1 MGLKFGVFDHI
12 EPEEGFSLTETYEM
26 RLQQSELLDRSGF
39 YCYHLA
45 EHHTPAIHSLAP
57 SQNVFLAAAAQ
68 RTTKLRLA
76 PCVYVLPLHHPIRL
90 IEEISMVDA
99 LSGGRMEIGV
109 GRGGEM
115 EAFFWGQ
122 EATTDSNYK
131 RYLET
136 LEVVQKGLANDILDF
151 HGDIYD
157 FDELPMRMHPVQRPY
172 PPMWYMRNVE
182 TAAING
188 MDTIIVGSLDSIG
201 PEVKRYREK
210 WEEHQGKGTLTVHG
224 QEPKV
229 GLTVHMVLAD
239 TDEEALE
246 IAQPAWEVYRYN
258 LAAPRRIEAERRGL
272 DRFKTTK
279 DGGYGFVGNRP
290 ANAPPR
296 ELRRDI
302 DAELQKFDRNHTVQ
316 HPGRLG
322 GVAMAGSPDSMR
334 EYLEEYVESGAN
346 YYVCSF
352 QWGSITHDQAMRSIQ
367 LFVDEVMPHY
377 VDAPAE
383 ATAAATAE

>member
-1 MGLKFGVFDHI
+1 MALQFGVFDHI
-12 EPEEGFSLTETYEM
+12 EPEAGESLPETYRK
-26 RLQQSELLDRSGF
+26 RLEQIEYLDRAGF

-57 SQNVFLAAAAQ
+57 SQNVFLAAASQ
-68 RTTKLRLA
+68 RTTNIHLA

-90 IEEISMVDA
+90 IEEISMVDT
-99 LSGGRMEIGV
+99 LSGGRMEIGI

-122 EATTDSNYK
+122 EATAESNYK

-136 LEVVQKGLANDILDF
+136 LEVIQKGLANDVLDF
-151 HGDIYD
+151 HGDIYE

-201 PEVKRYREK
+201 PEVKRFREK

-224 QEPKV
+224 EEPKV
-229 GLTVHMVLAD
+229 GLTVHMVLAE
-239 TDEEALE
+239 TDEEAIE
-246 IAQPAWEVYRYN
+246 IAQPAWEQYRYN

-272 DRFKTTK
+272 DRFKTAK
-279 DGGYGFVGNRP
+279 DGQYGFVGNRP
-290 ANAPPR
+290 PDAPAR
-296 ELRRDI
+296 EIRRDI
-302 DAELQKFDRNHTVQ
+302 DAELQKFDKNHTVQ

-322 GVAMAGSPDSMR
+322 GVAMAGSPASMR
-334 EYLEEYVESGAN
+334 DYLDEYVESGAN

-352 QWGSITHDQAMRSIQ
+352 QWGSITSEQAMRSIQ
-367 LFVDEVMPHY
+367 LFVEEVMPHY

-383 ATAAATAE
+383 AVTTG

>member
-26 RLQQSELLDRSGF
+26 RLQQIELLDRSGF

-157 FDELPMRMHPVQRPY
+157 F
-172 PPMWYMRNVE
+172 
-182 TAAING
+182 A
-188 MDTIIVGSLDSIG
+188 
-201 PEVKRYREK
+201 
-210 WEEHQGKGTLTVHG
+210 
-224 QEPKV
+224 
-229 GLTVHMVLAD
+229 
-239 TDEEALE
+239 
-246 IAQPAWEVYRYN
+246 
-258 LAAPRRIEAERRGL
+258 
-272 DRFKTTK
+272 
-279 DGGYGFVGNRP
+279 
-290 ANAPPR
+290 
-296 ELRRDI
+296 
-302 DAELQKFDRNHTVQ
+302 
-316 HPGRLG
+316 
-322 GVAMAGSPDSMR
+322 
-334 EYLEEYVESGAN
+334 
-346 YYVCSF
+346 
-352 QWGSITHDQAMRSIQ
+352 
-367 LFVDEVMPHY
+367 
-377 VDAPAE
+377 
-383 ATAAATAE
+383 

>member
-1 MGLKFGVFDHI
+1 MALQFGVFDHI
-12 EPEEGFSLTETYEM
+12 EPEERESLTETYGK
-26 RLQQSELLDRSGF
+26 RLEQIEYLDRAGF

-45 EHHTPAIHSLAP
+45 EHHTPAIHSMAP
-57 SQNVFLAAAAQ
+57 SQNVFLAAASQ
-68 RTTKLRLA
+68 RTTNIHLA

-90 IEEISMVDA
+90 IEEISMVDT

-122 EATTDSNYK
+122 EATADSNYK

-136 LEVVQKGLANDILDF
+136 LEVIKLGMSNDFLDF

-157 FDELPMRMHPVQRPY
+157 FDKLSMRLHPIQRPY

-210 WEEHQGKGTLTVHG
+210 WEEHQGKDSLTIHG
-224 QEPKV
+224 KEPKV

-239 TDEEALE
+239 TDEEAIA
-246 IAQPAWEVYRYN
+246 IAQPAWDQYRYN

-272 DRFKTTK
+272 DRFKSAK
-279 DGGYGFVGNRP
+279 DGQYGFVGNRP
-290 ANAPPR
+290 ADAPAR

-302 DAELQKFDRNHTVQ
+302 DAEIQKFDRNHTVQ

-322 GVAMAGSPDSMR
+322 GVAMAGSPASMR
-334 EYLEEYVESGAN
+334 EYLDEYVESGAN

-352 QWGSITHDQAMRSIQ
+352 QWGSITSDEAMRSIR
-367 LFVDEVMPHY
+367 LFTEEVMPNY

-383 ATAAATAE
+383 VSAD